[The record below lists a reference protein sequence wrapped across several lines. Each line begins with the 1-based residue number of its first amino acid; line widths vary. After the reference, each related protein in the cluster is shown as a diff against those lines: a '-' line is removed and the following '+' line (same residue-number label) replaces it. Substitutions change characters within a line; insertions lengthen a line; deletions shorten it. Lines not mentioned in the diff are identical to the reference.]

1 MCGIAGWV
9 SFEEDVRE
17 KRDALE
23 VMSAVLSRRGPDDQG
38 MYLAPSVGSPEAV
51 GSRHRRRTSAYADR
65 IPCSCL

>member
-23 VMSAVLSRRGPDDQG
+23 VMSAVLSRSCSGRELLDW
-38 MYLAPSVGSPEAV
+38 LTIRECTL
-51 GSRHRRRTSAYADR
+51 RHRLAWLTGGCR
-65 IPCSCL
+65 